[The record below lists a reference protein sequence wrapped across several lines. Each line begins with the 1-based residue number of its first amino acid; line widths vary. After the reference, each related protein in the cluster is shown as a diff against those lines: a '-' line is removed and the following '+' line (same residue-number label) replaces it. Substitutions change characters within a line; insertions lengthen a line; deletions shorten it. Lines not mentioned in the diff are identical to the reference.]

1 VSQAWL
7 QVSAGGCRC
16 GGPGRLKADIRRLCA
31 GYEGKCGSPRITLTS
46 RMGWRVSVIYGE
58 YRRVTAGKREGTRVV
73 VLVHMK
79 DLGLRSA
86 KARRTS
92 RGTSLVSEYIEREI
106 EAMLEKRIGR
116 ECLFMPSGRFA
127 IHLAFQLLLSP
138 GNRILM
144 SPLEDDTV
152 FFGALAAGLR
162 PVMAP
167 VSTHDGNIRIDA
179 IDDVTWSTISAVLT
193 GNTYGLPDRVVEL
206 SATCGRFGIPLIED
220 AAHALE
226 TEIDG
231 RPIGSFG
238 AVSAFSLSKHFP
250 GRGGVLAFDREVSRQ
265 DVARLR
271 DRLMLPR
278 PIGNRVVGLAR
289 SAVRASLETLH
300 LMRGL
305 DRARHLT
312 HSVRPVPWRVPLR
325 APRLER
331 ARSSGDLGQFDVW
344 METAYPDY
352 RMRQRSSHLK
362 RTLGGLRD
370 LGRDREER
378 IAGVLRLRTL
388 DAVAPAVRQGDPL
401 PLLRVPLL
409 IEDRDA
415 VALELRR
422 RGINVY
428 FVYAPPLDEYSGP
441 EFCEPSLSPE
451 AARWWATHILPVDP
465 HDAERVLDLV
475 GKSQIRLTLAAPPS
489 L

>member
-1 VSQAWL
+1 MSEQIE
-7 QVSAGGCRC
+7 R
-16 GGPGRLKADIRRLCA
+16 DIEA
-31 GYEGKCGSPRITLTS
+31 
-46 RMGWRVSVIYGE
+46 
-58 YRRVTAGKREGTRVV
+58 
-73 VLVHMK
+73 VLE
-79 DLGLRSA
+79 
-86 KARRTS
+86 AR
-92 RGTSLVSEYIEREI
+92 IEREC
-106 EAMLEKRIGR
+106 M
-116 ECLFMPSGRFA
+116 FMPSGRFA

-138 GNRILM
+138 GDRILM

-167 VSTHDGNIRIDA
+167 VSTHDGNMRIDA
-179 IDDVTWSTISAVLT
+179 IKGVTWSTISAVLT

-226 TEIDG
+226 TDIDG
-231 RPIGSFG
+231 RPIGNFG

-250 GRGGVLAFDREVSRQ
+250 GRGGVLAFDGNVRRR

-278 PIGNRVVGLAR
+278 PIGNGAVGVARLA
-289 SAVRASLETLH
+289 ARAPLETLH
-300 LMRGL
+300 LTWGLDRVRRGL

-312 HSVRPVPWRVPLR
+312 RPVRPAPWRVPLR
-325 APRLER
+325 APRLEH
-331 ARSSGDLGQFDVW
+331 ARSTGDLGKFDAW
-344 METAYPDY
+344 METGYPDY

-370 LGRDREER
+370 LARDREER
-378 IAGVLRLRTL
+378 IAGVLRLRAL
-388 DAVAPAVRQGDPL
+388 DAVAPAAREGDPL

-415 VALELRR
+415 AALELRR

-441 EFCEPSLSPE
+441 EFCEPSPLPE

-465 HDAERVLDLV
+465 HDAERVLDMV
-475 GKSQIRLTLAAPPS
+475 RKNQIRLTPAAPPPV
-489 L
+489 